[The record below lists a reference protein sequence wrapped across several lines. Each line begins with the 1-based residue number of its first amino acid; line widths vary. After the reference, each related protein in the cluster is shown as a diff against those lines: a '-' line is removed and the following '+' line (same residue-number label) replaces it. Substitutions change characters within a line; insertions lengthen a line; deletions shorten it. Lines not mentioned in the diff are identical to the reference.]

1 MKLEDRNKF
10 YLEKMEEAYSCFCRS
25 FCKIT
30 SYEEKVINSKN
41 STEDELEL
49 LQNFDEKFRSK
60 VKHIN
65 KLLNENPL
73 KNGI

>member
-1 MKLEDRNKF
+1 MILEDRNKF
-10 YLEKMEEAYSCFCRS
+10 YLEKREEAYSSFCRS
-25 FCKIT
+25 CCKIT